1 MRPTDIVQLIRI
13 GSENPEIRRAFNA
26 AGNSS
31 RVRRV
36 LRSIA
41 SAVRPL
47 RVRNFEQ
54 DALQILNAIDDNI
67 NRVQPIQSD
76 STTSSV
82 ANLGIDEQAIA
93 FANPE
98 DEANRDQVITELL
111 SEYLARHPHI
121 NQTIYDYKDPVTLDF
136 LTHNSEK
143 VQLENGMW
151 RNINHDSLNEILRR
165 DGKDPETRLELK
177 PETRT
182 RLTEE
187 TWVIDNLIV
196 NRNRQYE
203 HNLRR

>member
-1 MRPTDIVQLIRI
+1 MRHTDIVQLIRR

-111 SEYLARHPHI
+111 SEYLARHPEI
-121 NQTIYDYKDPVTLDF
+121 DQTIYDYKDPVTLDF

-165 DGKDPETRLELK
+165 DRKDPETRLEFI
-177 PETRT
+177 PETRV

-187 TWVIDNLIV
+187 VAVIDNLIV

-203 HNLRR
+203 HNLIR